1 LLIESLLYE
10 ILSDLVH
17 IKDVLLIVKNTSAT
31 SEIKTNNLTIR
42 QNEKWITI
50 GSNDDPAHLHIN
62 SEMIKSIKFIEEKK
76 PERTS
81 FSVRFYDQKQ
91 ERVIAAFF
99 TKMYD
104 TNKNLDISRKN
115 LYDDLQKKFGS
126 VIQI

>member
-1 LLIESLLYE
+1 LLLYE
-10 ILSDLVH
+10 ILSDLVQ
-17 IKDVLLIVKNTSAT
+17 IKNVLLIIKNSSAT
-31 SEIKTNNLTIR
+31 SEIKTDNLSIKK
-42 QNEKWITI
+42 NEKWITI

-81 FSVRFYDQKQ
+81 FSVRFYDQNK
-91 ERVIAAFF
+91 ERVMAAFF

-104 TNKNLDISRKN
+104 ENKKLDISRKN
-115 LYDDLQKKFGS
+115 LYDDLQTKFGS

>member
-1 LLIESLLYE
+1 MLYE
-10 ILSDLVH
+10 LLSDLVQ
-17 IKDVLLIVKNTSAT
+17 IKDILLIVKNPSAT
-31 SEIKTNNLTIR
+31 SEIKTNNLTIK

-62 SEMIKSIKFIEEKK
+62 SEMINSIKFIEEKK

-104 TNKNLDISRKN
+104 ENKNLDISRKN
-115 LYDDLQKKFGS
+115 LYDGLQKKFGS

>member
-1 LLIESLLYE
+1 MLYE

-31 SEIKTNNLTIR
+31 SEIKTNNLAIR
-42 QNEKWITI
+42 QNEKWVTI

-81 FSVRFYDQKQ
+81 FSVRFYDQNQ

-104 TNKNLDISRKN
+104 ENKNLDISRKN

>member
-1 LLIESLLYE
+1 MLFE
-10 ILSDLVH
+10 ILSDLVCVE
-17 IKDVLLIVKNTSAT
+17 DVLLIVKNNSAT
-31 SEIKTNNLTIR
+31 GEIKTNNLNIKR
-42 QNEKWITI
+42 NEKWITI

-62 SEMIKSIKFIEEKK
+62 SDMIKSIEFVQEKK

-81 FSVRFYDQKQ
+81 FSVRFFDEKH

-104 TNKNLDISRKN
+104 ESKNLKLSRKVVF
-115 LYDDLQKKFGS
+115 DDLQKKFGP

>member
-1 LLIESLLYE
+1 LLYE

-62 SEMIKSIKFIEEKK
+62 SEMIKSVKFIEEKK

-81 FSVRFYDQKQ
+81 FSVRFYDQNQ

-104 TNKNLDISRKN
+104 ENKNLDISRKN

>member
-1 LLIESLLYE
+1 MLYE
-10 ILSDLVH
+10 ILSDLVN
-17 IKDVLLIVKNTSAT
+17 IKDILLIVKNTAAT
-31 SEIKTNNLTIR
+31 SEIKTNNLSIR
-42 QNEKWITI
+42 QNEKWITL
-50 GSNDDPAHLHIN
+50 GSNNDPAHMHIN

-81 FSVRFYDQKQ
+81 FSVRFYDQNQ

-104 TNKNLDISRKN
+104 ENKNLDISRKN

>member
-1 LLIESLLYE
+1 MLYE

-104 TNKNLDISRKN
+104 KNKNLDISRKN

>member
-1 LLIESLLYE
+1 MLYE

-17 IKDVLLIVKNTSAT
+17 IKDILLIVKNSSAT
-31 SEIKTNNLTIR
+31 SEIKTNNLSIK

-104 TNKNLDISRKN
+104 KNKNLDISRKN

>member
-1 LLIESLLYE
+1 MLYE
-10 ILSDLVH
+10 LLSDLVQ
-17 IKDVLLIVKNTSAT
+17 IKDILLIVKNPSAT
-31 SEIKTNNLTIR
+31 SEIKTNNLTIK

-76 PERTS
+76 PERIS

-104 TNKNLDISRKN
+104 ENKNLDISRKN
-115 LYDDLQKKFGS
+115 LYDGLQKKFGS

>member
-1 LLIESLLYE
+1 MLYE

-17 IKDVLLIVKNTSAT
+17 IKDVLLIVKNMSAT
-31 SEIKTNNLTIR
+31 SEIKTNNLAIR
-42 QNEKWITI
+42 KNEKWITI

-81 FSVRFYDQKQ
+81 FSVRFYDQNQ

-104 TNKNLDISRKN
+104 ENKNLDISRKN

>member
-1 LLIESLLYE
+1 MLYE

-62 SEMIKSIKFIEEKK
+62 SEMIKSVKFIEEKK

-81 FSVRFYDQKQ
+81 FSVRFYDQNQ

-104 TNKNLDISRKN
+104 ENKNLDISRKN

>member
-1 LLIESLLYE
+1 MLYE
-10 ILSDLVH
+10 ILSDLVK
-17 IKDVLLIVKNTSAT
+17 IKDILLIVKNSSAT
-31 SEIKTNNLTIR
+31 SEIKTHNLTVK
-42 QNEKWITI
+42 QKENWITI

-62 SEMIKSIKFIEEKK
+62 SEMIKNIKFIEEKK

-81 FSVRFYDQKQ
+81 FSVRFFDQKQ

-104 TNKNLDISRKN
+104 ENKNIDVSRKK

>member
-1 LLIESLLYE
+1 MLYE

-104 TNKNLDISRKN
+104 KNKNLDISRKN

-126 VIQI
+126 VIPI

>member
-62 SEMIKSIKFIEEKK
+62 SEMIKSINFIEEKK

>member
-1 LLIESLLYE
+1 MLFE
-10 ILSDLVH
+10 ILSDLVS
-17 IKDVLLIVKNTSAT
+17 IEDVLLIVKNSSAT
-31 SEIKTNNLTIR
+31 SEIKTHNLKIK

-50 GSNDDPAHLHIN
+50 GNNDDPAHLHIN
-62 SEMIKSIKFIEEKK
+62 SDMIKSIEFTEEEK

-81 FSVRFYDQKQ
+81 FSVRFFDEKH

-104 TNKNLDISRKN
+104 ENKNLKHSRKN
-115 LYDDLQKKFGS
+115 AFDDLQKKFGS

>member
-1 LLIESLLYE
+1 MLYE

-81 FSVRFYDQKQ
+81 FSVRFYDQNQ

-104 TNKNLDISRKN
+104 ENKNLDISRKN